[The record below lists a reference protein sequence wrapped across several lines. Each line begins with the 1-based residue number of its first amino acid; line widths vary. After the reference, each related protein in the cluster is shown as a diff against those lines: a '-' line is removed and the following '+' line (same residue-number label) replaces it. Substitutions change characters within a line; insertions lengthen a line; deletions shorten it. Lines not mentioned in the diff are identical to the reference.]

1 MCDETDTAEER
12 VKGDDSTDLA
22 GASVHRSPTED
33 VSDEVPSA
41 EEGHDDH
48 RSDREVVK
56 DGDVDG
62 DNDEGSAVTPNATKD
77 TVDVD
82 AEAPERRS
90 EVVSMAEQ
98 PEGAAEKGRAQV
110 ERAPGEHAPHD
121 PDETG

>member
-1 MCDETDTAEER
+1 MGADDTAWNKEEFET
-12 VKGDDSTDLA
+12 VKSTA
-22 GASVHRSPTED
+22 TEGASVHRSPTED

-110 ERAPGEHAPHD
+110 ERAPGEHAPH
-121 PDETG
+121 